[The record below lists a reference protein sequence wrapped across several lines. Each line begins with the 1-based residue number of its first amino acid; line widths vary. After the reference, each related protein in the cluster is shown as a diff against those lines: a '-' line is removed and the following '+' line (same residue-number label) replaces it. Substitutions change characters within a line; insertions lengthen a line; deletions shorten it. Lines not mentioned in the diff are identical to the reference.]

1 MLTGVISI
9 FLFKTPNTLTFQTH
23 PFSSTTLSSTFLLSR
38 FVKCPPPDFFLSYFF
53 RYILS
58 FISGIDYTKQTHAFH
73 KRCPHTPQSRFFL
86 QQFPISK
93 FTTFLPRPTVHS
105 LLIQNLKGP
114 GDPPPLSG
122 EGESTDLKQ
131 KPHTSIFPPQPHLPI
146 FAVFRPP
153 TNSLIHLDL
162 DLDVDLHVENVNVV
176 INYELPN
183 SRELYLDHIGYSDRY
198 ARKAPVIVG
207 RTDFVPDSSQQ
218 LRTLKLSRKKISE
231 SFFVTL
237 IFLNPS

>member
-1 MLTGVISI
+1 MHFINGAH
-9 FLFKTPNTLTFQTH
+9 TH
-23 PFSSTTLSSTFLLSR
+23 HN
-38 FVKCPPPDFFLSYFF
+38 PDFFFNNS
-53 RYILS
+53 
-58 FISGIDYTKQTHAFH
+58 
-73 KRCPHTPQSRFFL
+73 
-86 QQFPISK
+86 QFPNSQLV
-93 FTTFLPRPTVHS
+93 LPRPTIHS

-176 INYELPN
+176 INYDLPN
-183 SRELYLDHIGYSDRY
+183 SRELCLDRIGYSDRY

-218 LRTLKLSRKKISE
+218 LRNLKLSRKKISE

>member
-1 MLTGVISI
+1 M
-9 FLFKTPNTLTFQTH
+9 
-23 PFSSTTLSSTFLLSR
+23 
-38 FVKCPPPDFFLSYFF
+38 KCPPPDFFLSYFLHH
-53 RYILS
+53 ILS

-93 FTTFLPRPTVHS
+93 FITRFASPNRPLPPHSKSKGSGRPPT
-105 LLIQNLKGP
+105 IFRG
-114 GDPPPLSG
+114 
-122 EGESTDLKQ
+122 GESLPTLSRS
-131 KPHTSIFPPQPHLPI
+131 HTPPFFLHNHI
-146 FAVFRPP
+146 SHFFAVFRPP
-153 TNSLIHLDL
+153 TNSLIHLYL

-176 INYELPN
+176 INCDLPN
-183 SRELYLDHIGYSDRY
+183 SRELCLDRIGYSDRY

-218 LRTLKLSRKKISE
+218 LRNLKLSRKKISE